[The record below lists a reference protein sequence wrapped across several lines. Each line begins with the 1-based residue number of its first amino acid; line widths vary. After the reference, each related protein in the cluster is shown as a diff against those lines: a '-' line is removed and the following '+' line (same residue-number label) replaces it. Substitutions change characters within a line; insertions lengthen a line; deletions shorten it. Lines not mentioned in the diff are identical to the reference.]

1 MGRDALRYLIGI
13 DMGTTNVKALL
24 FDEQGNTAGEARC
37 PSPITLLPDG
47 GGVFDPEELWRLCCR
62 LLTELLDAAPAEA
75 RSRLA
80 GLAVTGM
87 GEAGVPLDAAGRPLY
102 PVIAWFDPRTEQY
115 PAWWRDTF
123 GEDRLYAVT
132 GLKNQHIFTANK
144 LLWLKEHE
152 PQVFGEMRRWHCI
165 PDYIAFR
172 LTGAS
177 AMDLSLATRTLL
189 LDAASG
195 TWSRELLAHAGIP
208 ADILPPAVPSG
219 TKVGEVT
226 AAAAACCGLPAGTPV
241 FAGGHDHICGAL
253 AAGAVEPGIVLDSS
267 GTCEEVLVSSET
279 LSGTRPLSAQGFNA
293 GYHTAPG
300 RFYVSGGIP
309 ASGASV
315 DWFRREFPA
324 KEGGASCPGANGVLF
339 LPHLRGGSSP
349 ERDAVSKGAF
359 VGLQARHT
367 HADLRQAVY
376 EGVAFELR
384 RSVEQLLQGGRPRR
398 VVSIGGGTKNAAWL
412 QIKAD
417 VLGTEIEVPAVQE
430 CTAFG
435 AALLAGIGAGV
446 YADAA
451 DALRRTWRLGQRVAP
466 RAGTRQLYD
475 ALYGVYCRLYG
486 TLRPANER
494 LESIHMQGGHH
505 ETDEGHHCH

>member
-62 LLTELLDAAPAEA
+62 LLTELLDAVPAEA
-75 RSRLA
+75 WSRLA

-87 GEAGVPLDAAGRPLY
+87 GEAGVPLDAAGQPLY

-152 PQVFGEMRRWHCI
+152 PRVFGEMRRWHCI

-195 TWSRELLAHAGIP
+195 SLGG
-208 ADILPPAVPSG
+208 VSG
-219 TKVGEVT
+219 TLAAYADAV
-226 AAAAACCGLPAGTPV
+226 AAAQPTLASGITLAQSVSGYLADMEEDVRRVTDSAAFRRFIELMESDSDSMADYLASPV
-241 FAGGHDHICGAL
+241 QMNTEIIYEIKDYGAAMSPYYVML
-253 AAGAVEPGIVLDSS
+253 ALFVGSLLTAVMVKVPVTQPEFLNCRGI
-267 GTCEEVLVSSET
+267 E
-279 LSGTRPLSAQGFNA
+279 RYF
-293 GYHTAPG
+293 G
-300 RFYVSGGIP
+300 RFLTFFCM
-309 ASGASV
+309 AMA
-315 DWFRREFPA
+315 
-324 KEGGASCPGANGVLF
+324 
-339 LPHLRGGSSP
+339 
-349 ERDAVSKGAF
+349 
-359 VGLQARHT
+359 QA
-367 HADLRQAVY
+367 LV
-376 EGVAFELR
+376 
-384 RSVEQLLQGGRPRR
+384 
-398 VVSIGGGTKNAAWL
+398 
-412 QIKAD
+412 
-417 VLGTEIEVPAVQE
+417 
-430 CTAFG
+430 TAFG
-435 AALLAGIGAGV
+435 CLWFVGMETAEPALFVLACCLCSLNFAAMNYALVYSLDNVGLAASVIIMVLQVAGSGGSYPIDVLPALFRRLYPFMPFHYGMDMLRETIGG
-446 YADAA
+446 
-451 DALRRTWRLGQRVAP
+451 
-466 RAGTRQLYD
+466 
-475 ALYGVYCRLYG
+475 LYGHTYLRCALILLGMCVLFTVFGLLVYYPARRLNAAIAASKEKSG
-486 TLRPANER
+486 
-494 LESIHMQGGHH
+494 IM
-505 ETDEGHHCH
+505 

>member
-152 PQVFGEMRRWHCI
+152 PRVFGEMRRWHCI

-279 LSGTRPLSAQGFNA
+279 LSGTRSLSAQGFNA

-349 ERDAVSKGAF
+349 ERDAISKGAF

-412 QIKAD
+412 
-417 VLGTEIEVPAVQE
+417 
-430 CTAFG
+430 
-435 AALLAGIGAGV
+435 
-446 YADAA
+446 
-451 DALRRTWRLGQRVAP
+451 
-466 RAGTRQLYD
+466 
-475 ALYGVYCRLYG
+475 
-486 TLRPANER
+486 
-494 LESIHMQGGHH
+494 
-505 ETDEGHHCH
+505 

>member
-1 MGRDALRYLIGI
+1 
-13 DMGTTNVKALL
+13 MGTTNVKALL

-152 PQVFGEMRRWHCI
+152 PLVFGEMRRWHCI

-279 LSGTRPLSAQGFNA
+279 LSGTRPLSAQGFN
-293 GYHTAPG
+293 
-300 RFYVSGGIP
+300 GG
-309 ASGASV
+309 
-315 DWFRREFPA
+315 
-324 KEGGASCPGANGVLF
+324 
-339 LPHLRGGSSP
+339 
-349 ERDAVSKGAF
+349 
-359 VGLQARHT
+359 
-367 HADLRQAVY
+367 
-376 EGVAFELR
+376 
-384 RSVEQLLQGGRPRR
+384 
-398 VVSIGGGTKNAAWL
+398 
-412 QIKAD
+412 
-417 VLGTEIEVPAVQE
+417 
-430 CTAFG
+430 
-435 AALLAGIGAGV
+435 
-446 YADAA
+446 
-451 DALRRTWRLGQRVAP
+451 
-466 RAGTRQLYD
+466 
-475 ALYGVYCRLYG
+475 
-486 TLRPANER
+486 
-494 LESIHMQGGHH
+494 
-505 ETDEGHHCH
+505 